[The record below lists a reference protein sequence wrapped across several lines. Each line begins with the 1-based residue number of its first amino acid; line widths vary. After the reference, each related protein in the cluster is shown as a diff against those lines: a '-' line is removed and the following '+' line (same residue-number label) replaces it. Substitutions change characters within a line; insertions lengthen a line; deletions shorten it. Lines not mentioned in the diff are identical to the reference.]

1 MHTMTYSPEALEFL
15 QAMDDELASNAEASG
30 VTLAFSVAERETLHN
45 VAHLIDR
52 KVELRKLY
60 QECGPA
66 EARLKIALSTEVRL
80 IESAITRLTSTID
93 MCAPEA
99 EESGEVL
106 TPVQVK
112 ARAAANSRWHRER
125 LRKRAEQQRRSS

>member
-1 MHTMTYSPEALEFL
+1 MTYSTEALEFL
-15 QAMDDELASNAEASG
+15 QAMDDELAANAEASG
-30 VTLAFSVAERETLHN
+30 VTLAFSAAERETLHN

-52 KVELRKLY
+52 KVELRSMY
-60 QECGPA
+60 RACGPD
-66 EARLKIALSTEVRL
+66 EARLKIALSTEIRL
-80 IESAITRLTSTID
+80 IESAITRLTNTID

-99 EESGEVL
+99 EESGEAL

-125 LRKRAEQQRRSS
+125 LRKRAEQQRKSG